1 MATTHRTDR
10 SGGRSATVR
19 VVRVAGRVVGTLGT
33 YVLELDGEPVGGIKS
48 GEVKNFAVAP
58 GEHRLTVEVP
68 HRHAVADTMF
78 TAREHEIVFLECAP
92 RGGPFSAI
100 LRLVL
105 RERQSVDIHQWD

>member
-1 MATTHRTDR
+1 M
-10 SGGRSATVR
+10 
-19 VVRVAGRVVGTLGT
+19 GTLGT
-33 YVLELDGEPVGGIKS
+33 YLLDLDGEPIGGIKS
-48 GEVKNFAVAP
+48 GEVKNIAVAP

-68 HRHAVADTMF
+68 HRHAVADTTF

-105 RERQSVDIHQWD
+105 RERQSLDIHQWN